1 MRVSRYLWSSLRI
14 CKGANAQKGC
24 DGGADLTSSPAQ
36 NKDNCDKQV
45 NLSGSK
51 QEKIACFQVE
61 EARQGELAALAVRK
75 YLDALCVYFWAATS
89 LLTSILTFSLFV
101 LLGHALTAEVV
112 FTSLALFGVLIA
124 PLNSFPWVING
135 CVEAV
140 VSVRRLERYVH
151 TCPPYSFNCQTLSSV
166 HMTKNGALN
175 GDIFLHVRP
184 CVGPL
189 YACHSRE
196 LGIVI

>member
-1 MRVSRYLWSSLRI
+1 MLLLLGRAAEMSEQTGMTWNTCIYRVIRLKWVKNVVISFQIQTEGQIISD
-14 CKGANAQKGC
+14 A
-24 DGGADLTSSPAQ
+24 
-36 NKDNCDKQV
+36 
-45 NLSGSK
+45 
-51 QEKIACFQVE
+51 QVE

-101 LLGHALTAEVV
+101 LLGHALTAEIV

-140 VSVRRLERYVH
+140 VSVRRLERCH
-151 TCPPYSFNCQTLSSV
+151 LPSS
-166 HMTKNGALN
+166 LWPS
-175 GDIFLHVRP
+175 L
-184 CVGPL
+184 
-189 YACHSRE
+189 
-196 LGIVI
+196 

>member
-1 MRVSRYLWSSLRI
+1 MLILLGRAAEMSEQTGMTWNTCIYRVLRL
-14 CKGANAQKGC
+14 KWVKNVV
-24 DGGADLTSSPAQ
+24 TSFQIQTEGQIISDA
-36 NKDNCDKQV
+36 
-45 NLSGSK
+45 
-51 QEKIACFQVE
+51 QVE

-101 LLGHALTAEVV
+101 LLGHALTAEIV

-140 VSVRRLERYVH
+140 VSVRRLERCH
-151 TCPPYSFNCQTLSSV
+151 LPSS
-166 HMTKNGALN
+166 LWPS
-175 GDIFLHVRP
+175 L
-184 CVGPL
+184 
-189 YACHSRE
+189 
-196 LGIVI
+196 